1 MEKKYKCDKC
11 NQSFTHASTFSRHK
25 RRKNPCDVV
34 HKCPICLKIFEKKSR
49 LDRHLRSKQPCRAV
63 DDTAIDIQKT
73 FICNLCNR
81 GFSRASTLNRHKSN
95 YCPVNKMSPE
105 EWLSYVDTLTDK
117 LQRTS
122 QERDEFIN
130 KFQRERARTKRLSK
144 ENLSML
150 KRLMLFSRIEYV
162 GSEISSSDDSNL
174 TEIDSSVSSISDISA
189 SEDES

>member
-73 FICNLCNR
+73 FICNLCN
-81 GFSRASTLNRHKSN
+81 GASLLSVNAMQTHWCTLV
-95 YCPVNKMSPE
+95 YLLC
-105 EWLSYVDTLTDK
+105 
-117 LQRTS
+117 
-122 QERDEFIN
+122 
-130 KFQRERARTKRLSK
+130 
-144 ENLSML
+144 
-150 KRLMLFSRIEYV
+150 
-162 GSEISSSDDSNL
+162 
-174 TEIDSSVSSISDISA
+174 
-189 SEDES
+189 